1 MLGHLTNQDAYSV
14 LRGWRESIVY
24 IQPVKT
30 FSFNSHSLCQAEIA
44 KHTATYTKVVCDLK
58 HNLIGSAMEPHPSRE
73 ISHTLLPLPLP
84 SDATLSEFRQLIHPH
99 ITELA
104 I

>member
-1 MLGHLTNQDAYSV
+1 MSSL
-14 LRGWRESIVY
+14 
-24 IQPVKT
+24 
-30 FSFNSHSLCQAEIA
+30 SLCQAEIA
-44 KHTATYTKVVCDLK
+44 KRTANYTKIICDLK
-58 HNLIGSAMEPHPSRE
+58 HNLIGAGMEPHPSRE

-99 ITELA
+99 ITELV